1 MGGLRFE
8 TAGAVAGSAPDRADI
23 ACFAGFVARR
33 RAPRPGPGGS
43 AYTPLPGGV
52 CAWLREAG
60 WLRPPA
66 PMRPLPHAR
75 ADEDVEAL
83 LDLPVPIDS
92 WDAFDRL
99 FAWDARAFPDASR
112 PDDGGGASGDFTP
125 RPRLGGTYLGA
136 AVRSFFA
143 QGGRR
148 CYVIRVGDPWPFGAP
163 RAERLAALAAL
174 VPGMRGG
181 FEATP
186 GERGTWRGIAHLYG
200 LPDVSYLSMPDLAD
214 AAAAEPEALRPLLAP
229 APPPERFR
237 ECSADE
243 RVRDPDVRVV
253 PVRAPRCDERGYA
266 RWAEVVRAAGM
277 MLRGRLREVQLVAAL
292 PIPVDG
298 LQVPGSGETEYLRRA
313 VDIDAYAAMTEEAAF
328 ARYLAGDALLRF
340 LTEGGWMRGVMGESL
355 DSIASAFVQLVYPW
369 IRTPGSA
376 LLPEGIEPGEGA
388 LVGMLARNALLRGS
402 FRSAAVLETEDVWDV
417 FPPVT
422 RDQLDRE
429 LREGSGHSGPAR
441 TLGQRVSLFGPTPR
455 GVRLLSDVTTSRD
468 EAYRPAGVNRLIAA
482 LVRASRRLGEEVTFE
497 ASGPD
502 VWRRVED
509 SLRGLLTGLLRDGA
523 LRGEAEGEAFEVR
536 CDRSTMTQAD
546 LDAGR
551 MVARVV
557 IQPAAPVERITVVL
571 GLDEGGAVTLLRD
584 PEMEAAA

>member
-33 RAPRPGPGGS
+33 RAPRPGPGTP
-43 AYTPLPGGV
+43 YTPLPGAV
-52 CAWLREAG
+52 RAWLREAG
-60 WLRPPA
+60 WLRPPG
-66 PMRPLPHAR
+66 PSRPLPHTR
-75 ADEDVEAL
+75 TDEDVEAL

-92 WDAFDRL
+92 WDVFDRL
-99 FAWDARAFPDASR
+99 FAWDARPYPDASR
-112 PDDGGGASGDFTP
+112 PDDGGGAPGDFTP
-125 RPRLGGTYLGA
+125 RDRPGGTYLGA

-174 VPGMRGG
+174 VPGLRGG
-181 FEATP
+181 FTASP

-200 LPDVSYLSMPDLAD
+200 LPDVSYLSLPDLAD
-214 AAAAEPEALRPLLAP
+214 AAAAEPEPLRPLLAP

-243 RVRDPDVRVV
+243 RVRDPDVRVM

-266 RWAEVVRAAGM
+266 RWAEVVRLVAL

-292 PIPVDG
+292 PIPIDG
-298 LQVPGSGETEYLRRA
+298 LRVPGSGETEYLRRA
-313 VDIDAYAAMTEEAAF
+313 VDIDRYSEMSEEAAS
-328 ARYLAGDALLRF
+328 ARFLAGDALLRF
-340 LTEGGWMRGVMGESL
+340 LTEGGWMRGVLGDAP

-376 LLPEGIEPGEGA
+376 LLPEGMEPGEGA

-402 FRSAAVLETEDVWDV
+402 FRSAAVLDAGDVWDV
-417 FPPVT
+417 FPPIA

-429 LREGSGHSGPAR
+429 LRERSGNSGPAR

-455 GVRLLSDVTTSRD
+455 GIRLLSDVTTSRD

-482 LVRASRRLGEEVTFE
+482 VVRAARRLGEEVTFE
-497 ASGPD
+497 ASGPSA
-502 VWRRVED
+502 WRRVED
-509 SLRGLLTGLLRDGA
+509 SLRGLLSGLLRDGA
-523 LRGEAEGEAFEVR
+523 LRGESAEAAFQVR
-536 CDRSTMTQAD
+536 CDRSTMTQTD

-551 MVARVV
+551 MVARIVL
-557 IQPAAPVERITVVL
+557 QPAAPVEQITVVL

-584 PEMEAAA
+584 PEREAAA